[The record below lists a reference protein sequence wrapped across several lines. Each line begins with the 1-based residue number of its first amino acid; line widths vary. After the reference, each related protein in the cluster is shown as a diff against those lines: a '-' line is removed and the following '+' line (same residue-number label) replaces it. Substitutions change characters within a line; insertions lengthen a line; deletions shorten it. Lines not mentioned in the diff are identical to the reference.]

1 MKPLIGESPNR
12 RTHVCTS
19 PPLAPLPL
27 WCVPALAARFPRAFC
42 LPSAVCALSCCAPS
56 RPPRGPV
63 HPLTPSLAP
72 LSRRPLPAR
81 APAAPVRAPA
91 ATASFC
97 ALACRH
103 VILRRAVAQP
113 LSRPQSR
120 RARSPCRSPTGPVQ
134 DSRDVVPLCRWSCR
148 ASSCVFACC
157 CRAVAAVPPA
167 DPLTFARAHPDGP
180 RALPAQ
186 TVLLI

>member
-1 MKPLIGESPNR
+1 MLPCIGESPNR
-12 RTHVCTS
+12 RTFTHLAR
-19 PPLAPLPL
+19 LAPLPL

-42 LPSAVCALSCCAPS
+42 VPSAVCALSCCAPS
-56 RPPRGPV
+56 RPLRGPV

-81 APAAPVRAPA
+81 ARAAPVRAPA

-113 LSRPQSR
+113 LSRSQSR
-120 RARSPCRSPTGPVQ
+120 RAHSPRSPTGPVQ

-167 DPLTFARAHPDGP
+167 DPLTFARAHPDASP
-180 RALPAQ
+180 RTPR
-186 TVLLI
+186 T